1 MSTTTKLS
9 DTQLVILSQAAQ
21 KPDARVLPL
30 PSNLQAKGG
39 GVTRALKSLL
49 KRGLIAE
56 QAGSSSDEEWRRD
69 ESEAP
74 LTLVIT
80 PTGRAAIGVEA
91 GDQGREAAE
100 PDAAAQAGQ
109 DEASAGGEP
118 ATTPGTGREPEDH
131 DPSGEPARPGAPR
144 GKGETITALLKQVT
158 GATLAELTA
167 ATGWQAHSVRG
178 FLSGTLK
185 KKLGYTVESE
195 RGDDGVRRY
204 RITA

>member
-118 ATTPGTGREPEDH
+118 A
-131 DPSGEPARPGAPR
+131 RPGAPR

>member
-131 DPSGEPARPGAPR
+131 DPSGTISPRACRQTGRRRKSLASGLFGAKTRRRERPKRP
-144 GKGETITALLKQVT
+144 LLRRKC
-158 GATLAELTA
+158 
-167 ATGWQAHSVRG
+167 R
-178 FLSGTLK
+178 
-185 KKLGYTVESE
+185 KL
-195 RGDDGVRRY
+195 RH
-204 RITA
+204 IL